1 MYFDVYKFQGIEASK
16 KKKKGNVEVRV
27 KGEYRGKG
35 CENEIRIRY
44 FLRKINIYIH
54 IFLVNLSLDYIKCS
68 SLKAGIRFFVLF
80 DKGVRGQKR

>member
-44 FLRKINIYIH
+44 FLGKIYI
-54 IFLVNLSLDYIKCS
+54 FFVNLSLDYIKCS